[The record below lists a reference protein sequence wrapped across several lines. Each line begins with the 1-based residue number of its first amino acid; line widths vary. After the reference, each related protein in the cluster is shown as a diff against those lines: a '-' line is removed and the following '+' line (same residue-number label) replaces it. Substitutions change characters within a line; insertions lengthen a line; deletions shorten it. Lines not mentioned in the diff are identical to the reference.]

1 MENTKFKKAGLDCF
15 IKIYLNEDGSEN
27 SRTGSFSSNSKPKTS
42 GYGMN
47 KEMIA
52 WKAAGNTIEDQYT
65 PEELAQKESD
75 DLALAE
81 KQIIDDA
88 KTWLNDNDW
97 KYNQYQRRV
106 ARETITPEQ
115 ETEFKTF
122 LDYADEKAQLIN

>member
-1 MENTKFKKAGLDCF
+1 MKFKEAGPNLF
-15 IKIYLNEDGSEN
+15 IKIYLKEDGSEI
-27 SRTGSFSSNSKPKTS
+27 SRSPSFSSNPKPKTS
-42 GYGMN
+42 GYGLN
-47 KEMIA
+47 KEMQA
-52 WKAAGNTIEDQYT
+52 WKAAGNKIEDQYT
-65 PEELAQKESD
+65 TKELEKKESD